1 MLPKS
6 CAIPRRYVEER
17 TACDGARTILC
28 LWGGLGLLLQFSVPS
43 SGPLALTMIML
54 IISALAPTTALI
66 GTQART
72 RVIAE
77 VAAGRGDM

>member
-1 MLPKS
+1 
-6 CAIPRRYVEER
+6 
-17 TACDGARTILC
+17 
-28 LWGGLGLLLQFSVPS
+28 
-43 SGPLALTMIML
+43 MIML